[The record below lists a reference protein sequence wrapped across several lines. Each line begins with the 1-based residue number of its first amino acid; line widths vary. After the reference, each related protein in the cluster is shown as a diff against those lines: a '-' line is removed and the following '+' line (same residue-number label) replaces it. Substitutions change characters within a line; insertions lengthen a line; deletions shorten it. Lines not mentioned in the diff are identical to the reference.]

1 MRGGITK
8 AILDGAQ
15 VTVTTDCWPFKS
27 PVDHIRVS
35 ITKQTSNGVTTLN
48 RKIQA
53 LDMTAEQ
60 ADEEIVHAILEMAG
74 TIELPHNW
82 KG

>member
-15 VTVTTDCWPFKS
+15 VAITPDCWPRRG
-27 PVDHIRVS
+27 PVDYIQVS
-35 ITKQTSNGVTTLN
+35 MTKQTWNGMTTLN

-60 ADEEIVHAILEMAG
+60 ADEEIVHAISEMAG